1 MIGGKWFVHS
11 RGRAKL
17 LVAVGAAFVGIGL
30 LGAPAAFADC
40 DPSYSIVPADGS
52 FSYSVTP
59 ICDGNTTGVDIVTN
73 TGAGVIVTN
82 SAGAVV
88 TGPGATGYT
97 RPGNTP
103 YVNGAPDRSP
113 YSNITLFTPN
123 QAAAARAQGNLSATA
138 NAYSQY
144 GGFSPPA
151 TASSNNPPPVL
162 IIPR

>member
-1 MIGGKWFVHS
+1 MSGGRWIMWSS
-11 RGRAKL
+11 RLIAMGI
-17 LVAVGAAFVGIGL
+17 AVVGIGL
-30 LGAPAAFADC
+30 VSAPRALADC

-52 FSYSVTP
+52 FTYSVTP
-59 ICDGNTTGVDIVTN
+59 ICDGSTSGVDIVTA
-73 TGAGVIVTN
+73 TPAGVVVTN

-113 YSNITLFTPN
+113 YSNITLFTPS
-123 QAAAARAQGNLSATA
+123 QAATARAQGNLSATA

-151 TASSNNPPPVL
+151 PATSNNNPPPVA